1 MTVEFELT
9 YKEQLQ
15 AEIEA
20 TPGEYLP
27 ALLAIVR
34 IYRQSVGLKP
44 AADSFRQGW
53 LEAMSDQTLPLSE
66 LWQDFDASCSII
78 SKPRKA

>member
-1 MTVEFELT
+1 MTVGFDLT
-9 YKEQLQ
+9 YKQQLQ

-34 IYRQSVGLKP
+34 RYRQSVALKP

-53 LEAMSDQTLPLSE
+53 QEALSGQTLPLSE
-66 LWQDFDASCSII
+66 LWQDIDAE
-78 SKPRKA
+78 

>member
-9 YKEQLQ
+9 YKKQLE

-34 IYRQSVGLKP
+34 LYRQSVVLRP
-44 AADSFRQGW
+44 AADSFRTGW
-53 LEAMSDQTLPLSE
+53 QEAINGQTFPLSE
-66 LWQDFDASCSII
+66 LWKDIDAQ
-78 SKPRKA
+78 

>member
-1 MTVEFELT
+1 MTVGFDLT
-9 YKEQLQ
+9 YKQQLQ

-34 IYRQSVGLKP
+34 LYRQSVALKP

-53 LEAMSDQTLPLSE
+53 QEALSGQTLPLSE
-66 LWQDFDASCSII
+66 LWQDIDA
-78 SKPRKA
+78 K

>member
-1 MTVEFELT
+1 MTIEFELP
-9 YKEQLQ
+9 YKKQLQ

-27 ALLAIVR
+27 ALLEIVR
-34 IYRQSVGLKP
+34 LYRQSVALIP

-53 LEAMSDQTLPLSE
+53 HEAMNGQTLPLSE
-66 LWQDFDASCSII
+66 LWQDLDAE
-78 SKPRKA
+78 

>member
-1 MTVEFELT
+1 MTIEFELA

-34 IYRQSVGLKP
+34 VYRQSVALQP

-53 LEAMSDQTLPLSE
+53 MEALSGQTLPLSE
-66 LWQDFDASCSII
+66 LWQDIDAE
-78 SKPRKA
+78 

>member
-1 MTVEFELT
+1 MTANFELS

-15 AEIEA
+15 EEIEA

-34 IYRQSVGLKP
+34 LYRQSVALKP
-44 AADSFRQGW
+44 AAESFEVGW
-53 LEAMSDQTLPLSE
+53 REAMSDQTFPLSE
-66 LWQDFDASCSII
+66 LWQDIDAE
-78 SKPRKA
+78 

>member
-1 MTVEFELT
+1 MTIEFELP
-9 YKEQLQ
+9 YKKQLQ

-27 ALLAIVR
+27 ALLEIVR
-34 IYRQSVGLKP
+34 LYRQSVALRP

-53 LEAMSDQTLPLSE
+53 HEAMNGQTLPLSE
-66 LWQDFDASCSII
+66 LWQDLDAE
-78 SKPRKA
+78 

>member
-1 MTVEFELT
+1 MQRINNPMTAEFELT

-15 AEIEA
+15 EEIEA

-34 IYRQSVGLKP
+34 LYRQSVALKP
-44 AADSFRQGW
+44 AAESFKTGW
-53 LEAMSDQTLPLSE
+53 QEAMTDQTFPLSE
-66 LWQDFDASCSII
+66 LWQDLDVE
-78 SKPRKA
+78 

>member
-1 MTVEFELT
+1 MTIEFELP
-9 YKEQLQ
+9 YKKQLQ

-27 ALLAIVR
+27 VLLEIVR
-34 IYRQSVGLKP
+34 LYRQSVALRP

-53 LEAMSDQTLPLSE
+53 HEAMNGQTLPLSE
-66 LWQDFDASCSII
+66 LWQDLDAE
-78 SKPRKA
+78 

>member
-34 IYRQSVGLKP
+34 LYRQSVVLKP

-53 LEAMSDQTLPLSE
+53 QEVLSGQTFPVSE
-66 LWQDFDASCSII
+66 LWQDLDAE
-78 SKPRKA
+78 

>member
-1 MTVEFELT
+1 MTVEFDLT
-9 YKEQLQ
+9 YKQQLQ

-34 IYRQSVGLKP
+34 LYRQSVALKP
-44 AADSFRQGW
+44 ATDSFRQGW
-53 LEAMSDQTLPLSE
+53 QEALSGQTLPLSE
-66 LWQDFDASCSII
+66 LWQDIDAE
-78 SKPRKA
+78 

>member
-1 MTVEFELT
+1 MTVEFDLT
-9 YKEQLQ
+9 YKQQLQ

-34 IYRQSVGLKP
+34 LYRQSVSLQP
-44 AADSFRQGW
+44 APDSFRQGW
-53 LEAMSDQTLPLSE
+53 QEALSGQTLPVSE
-66 LWQDFDASCSII
+66 LWQDLDAE
-78 SKPRKA
+78 

>member
-1 MTVEFELT
+1 MAVDFELT

-15 AEIEA
+15 EEIEA

-27 ALLAIVR
+27 ALLQIVR
-34 IYRQSVGLKP
+34 LYRQSVALQP

-53 LEAMSDQTLPLSE
+53 QEVMAGETLSLDE
-66 LWQDFDASCSII
+66 LWADLDAE
-78 SKPRKA
+78 

>member
-1 MTVEFELT
+1 MTMEFELT
-9 YKEQLQ
+9 YKKQLE

-34 IYRQSVGLKP
+34 LYRQSVILRP
-44 AADSFRQGW
+44 ATDSFTTGW
-53 LEAMSDQTLPLSE
+53 QEAINGQTLPLSE
-66 LWQDFDASCSII
+66 LWQDLDA
-78 SKPRKA
+78 K

>member
-1 MTVEFELT
+1 MTAEFELT

-15 AEIEA
+15 EEIEA

-34 IYRQSVGLKP
+34 LYRQSVALKP
-44 AADSFRQGW
+44 AAESFKTGW
-53 LEAMSDQTLPLSE
+53 QEAMTDQTFPLSE
-66 LWQDFDASCSII
+66 LWQDLDVE
-78 SKPRKA
+78 

>member
-1 MTVEFELT
+1 MTIEFDLT

-34 IYRQSVGLKP
+34 LYRQSVALRP
-44 AADSFRQGW
+44 VAESFEQGW
-53 LEAMSDQTLPLSE
+53 REAMSGETFPLSE
-66 LWQDFDASCSII
+66 LWQGLDVE
-78 SKPRKA
+78 

>member
-1 MTVEFELT
+1 MTIEFELA

-34 IYRQSVGLKP
+34 LYRQSVALKP
-44 AADSFRQGW
+44 AADSFRLGW
-53 LEAMSDQTLPLSE
+53 QEAMSGQTLPLSE
-66 LWQDFDASCSII
+66 LWQDLDAE
-78 SKPRKA
+78 

>member
-1 MTVEFELT
+1 MTVGFDLT
-9 YKEQLQ
+9 YKQQLQ

-34 IYRQSVGLKP
+34 LYRQSVALKP

-53 LEAMSDQTLPLSE
+53 QEALSGQTLPLSE
-66 LWQDFDASCSII
+66 LWQGLDAE
-78 SKPRKA
+78 

>member
-1 MTVEFELT
+1 MTVEFDLT
-9 YKEQLQ
+9 YKQQLQ

-34 IYRQSVGLKP
+34 LYRQSVALKP

-53 LEAMSDQTLPLSE
+53 LEAMSDQTFPLSE
-66 LWQDFDASCSII
+66 LWQDLDAE
-78 SKPRKA
+78 

>member
-1 MTVEFELT
+1 MLIGRCTVTIEFELT

-15 AEIEA
+15 AEIDA

-34 IYRQSVGLKP
+34 LYRQSVALRP
-44 AADSFRQGW
+44 AAESFRQGW
-53 LEAMSDQTLPLSE
+53 LEVMSGQTLPLSE
-66 LWQDFDASCSII
+66 LWQDLDAE
-78 SKPRKA
+78 

>member
-1 MTVEFELT
+1 MTIEFDLT

-34 IYRQSVGLKP
+34 LYRQSVALRP
-44 AADSFRQGW
+44 AGESFQQGW
-53 LEAMSDQTLPLSE
+53 REAMSGETPPLSE
-66 LWQDFDASCSII
+66 LWHGLTSYY
-78 SKPRKA
+78 

>member
-1 MTVEFELT
+1 MTVEFDLT
-9 YKEQLQ
+9 YKQQLQ

-34 IYRQSVGLKP
+34 LYRQSVALKP

-53 LEAMSDQTLPLSE
+53 QEALSGQTLPLSE
-66 LWQDFDASCSII
+66 LWQGIDAE
-78 SKPRKA
+78 

>member
-34 IYRQSVGLKP
+34 VYRQSVALRP
-44 AADSFRQGW
+44 AAETFKQGW
-53 LEAMSDQTLPLSE
+53 HEAMSGETLPLSE
-66 LWQDFDASCSII
+66 LWQGLDAE
-78 SKPRKA
+78 

>member
-1 MTVEFELT
+1 MTVGFDLT
-9 YKEQLQ
+9 YKQQLQ

-34 IYRQSVGLKP
+34 LYRQSVALKP

-53 LEAMSDQTLPLSE
+53 QEALSGQTLPLSE
-66 LWQDFDASCSII
+66 LWQDIDAE
-78 SKPRKA
+78 

>member
-1 MTVEFELT
+1 MTIEFDLT

-34 IYRQSVGLKP
+34 LYRQSVALRP
-44 AADSFRQGW
+44 AAESFVQGW
-53 LEAMSDQTLPLSE
+53 REAMSGETFPLSV
-66 LWQDFDASCSII
+66 LWQGLDVE
-78 SKPRKA
+78 

>member
-9 YKEQLQ
+9 YRQQLQ

-20 TPGEYLP
+20 TPEEYLP

-34 IYRQSVGLKP
+34 LYRQSVMLEP
-44 AADSFRQGW
+44 AAGSFRQGW
-53 LEAMSDQTLPLSE
+53 QEALSGQTFPLFE
-66 LWQDFDASCSII
+66 LWQE
-78 SKPRKA
+78 PNNP